1 VVQALTVA
9 AFILPLSIDTFVL
22 GAALG
27 SSRLPAQ
34 HRLRTSLVLSCF
46 EGGMPVIGFLIGA
59 GLGGV
64 IGPVADFGGAA
75 VLAGVGIWMLRP
87 GGEDAEEL
95 EEQRVR
101 RLQAARGWT
110 VVALGLSIS
119 VDEFAVGLGAG
130 LLGLPLAV
138 LIVIIIVQAFLAAQ
152 LGMRIGARLAD
163 EARESAE
170 KVAGGLLVLAAIL
183 IVVEKVMGI

>member
-1 VVQALTVA
+1 MVQALTVA